1 MHCTCSVAGVKDA
14 VSPRQSRLFQ
24 QLFLAGTLICF
35 ATTASAQLANDPG
48 HAAVTDICTEDSY
61 LSKLALAINRRLDE
75 TRDAIPKLK
84 NQARRWRLAAA
95 TETDGK
101 RRCLLGVL
109 KGLAQEMIVDNKAA
123 AANAQLSITAAL
135 EQIQLQRGRL
145 EAAHQLS
152 KTKIQVQTGTVH
164 TGDSWSHNPT
174 LKLETT
180 TSEAETCDLKKQRS
194 SSPPTAIT
202 VRPDKLISIT
212 LTDLSKLDKVISIAS
227 LKAMAQQNC
236 VNDGSGQTEGQ
247 ALGSCAFHASS
258 GSINFQ
264 HSKPEYSKYKTAVSI
279 FTSNDARNK
288 CDDALNGP
296 TDDWPP
302 AKHLAKVACDALM
315 LKSEQRTLDNADG
328 DTLSK
333 EPLIVEFI
341 RNYDDDFKGV
351 KDPANSTAAK
361 ALHAYIKKQYGQKHE
376 DFKKTFEDD
385 IDKRKAPT
393 RDGIKTNLVDIS
405 DITTDK
411 AAALTL
417 ALIMEQQ
424 IAREKKA
431 YISHAST
438 SPTDAKTAEDCKEE
452 KDKDKCNEKNGCEFK
467 DGECKAIEGVKV
479 ENDGKT
485 TNTTGSNFL
494 SLTRPLFGLHFLL

>member
-1 MHCTCSVAGVKDA
+1 MHCTCSVAAVKDA

-24 QLFLAGTLICF
+24 RLFLAGTLICF
-35 ATTASAQLANDPG
+35 ATTVSAQLANDPWQ
-48 HAAVTDICTEDSY
+48 AAVTDICTEDSY

-101 RRCLLGVL
+101 RRCLLGAL

-174 LKLETT
+174 LKVETT
-180 TSEAETCDLKKQRS
+180 TSETETCDLKRQRS

-202 VRPDKLISIT
+202 VKPDQLMTLT
-212 LTDLSKLDKVISIAS
+212 LTDLNKLDKVISIAS
-227 LKAMAQQNC
+227 LKAMAQGSC
-236 VNDGSGQTEGQ
+236 TNDGAGKSEGE
-247 ALGSCAFHASS
+247 ALGSCAFHAST
-258 GSINFQ
+258 GSIKFQ
-264 HSKPEYSKYKTAVSI
+264 HSKPAYSKYKTAVNI
-279 FTSNDARNK
+279 FTSNAARNK
-288 CDDALNGP
+288 CDDKLNGP
-296 TDDWPP
+296 TDDWP
-302 AKHLAKVACDALM
+302 ATKHLAKAACDALM
-315 LKSEQRTLDNADG
+315 LKKQHWTLDSAAG
-328 DTLSK
+328 ETLSQEK
-333 EPLIVEFI
+333 VIVEFI
-341 RNYDDDFKGV
+341 RNCDDDFKGV
-351 KDPANSTAAK
+351 KDPANPTAAK
-361 ALHAYIKKQYGQKHE
+361 ALHDYIKEQYGKTHE
-376 DFKKTFEDD
+376 NFKKTFEDD
-385 IDKRKAPT
+385 IDKRKVPT
-393 RDGIKTNLVDIS
+393 RNGDKTNLVDIS
-405 DITTDK
+405 DITTEK

-431 YISHAST
+431 YINHAST

-452 KDKDKCNEKNGCEFK
+452 KDKEKCNNKDWCKLK
-467 DGECKAIEGVKV
+467 DGECKVKEEGEAKV
-479 ENDGKT
+479 EDKKEDKWKGKLE
-485 TNTTGSNFL
+485 NV
-494 SLTRPLFGLHFLL
+494 

>member
-14 VSPRQSRLFQ
+14 ASPRQSRLFQ

-35 ATTASAQLANDPG
+35 ATTAYAQLANDPG

-84 NQARRWRLAAA
+84 NQARRWRLAAE
-95 TETDGK
+95 TETDDK
-101 RRCLLGVL
+101 RRCLLGAL
-109 KGLAQEMIVDNKAA
+109 SHLAEEMIADNKAA
-123 AANAQLSITAAL
+123 AETAQLSITAAL

-152 KTKIQVQTGTVH
+152 KTKIQVQSGTVH
-164 TGDSWSHNPT
+164 TGDTSNHNPT

-180 TSEAETCDLKKQRS
+180 TSETETCDLKKQRS
-194 SSPPTAIT
+194 DSPTTAIT
-202 VRPDKLISIT
+202 VKPDQLISIT
-212 LTDLSKLDKVISIAS
+212 LTDLTKLDKVISIDS
-227 LKAMAQQNC
+227 LKAMATSSC
-236 VNDGSGQTEGQ
+236 ANDGGGQNEGQ

-258 GSINFQ
+258 GSIKFQ
-264 HSKPEYSKYKTAVSI
+264 HTKPTYSKYKTAVSI

-288 CDDALNGP
+288 CHSGLDGP
-296 TDDWPP
+296 TDTWPP
-302 AKHLAKVACDALM
+302 AKHLAKAACEALM
-315 LKSEQRTLDNADG
+315 LKKQHRTLDNAAG
-328 DTLSK
+328 NSLSQEK
-333 EPLIVEFI
+333 VIVEFI
-341 RNYDDDFKGV
+341 RNCDDDYKGV
-351 KDPANSTAAK
+351 KDPGNPTAAQ
-361 ALHAYIKKQYGQKHE
+361 ALHDYIKEQYGKTH
-376 DFKKTFEDD
+376 DNFKKTFEDD
-385 IDKRKAPT
+385 IDKRKVPT
-393 RDGIKTNLVDIS
+393 RDGDKTNLVDIS

-452 KDKDKCNEKNGCEFK
+452 KDETKCNGKAGCEFK
-467 DGECKAIEGVKV
+467 DGECKVKV
-479 ENDGKT
+479 AAATGT
-485 TNTTGSNFL
+485 TGNTTASNSFV
-494 SLTRPLFGLHFLL
+494 TNKAPLLLPVLLF